1 MIDRKL
7 DNAPTPEGF
16 IIRTPPAASID
27 VAVQPPVSS
36 DLGLG
41 LGLGL
46 LVSRSQS
53 TSVGGTPQMQTVD
66 MSLVEPP
73 YDVELGVQN
82 DNIDLLW
89 LSSYIEDPP
98 QLQQPITVV
107 NGTTNHASEVVS
119 MATDSLSPS
128 SFLSYQS
135 GSWAQAGST
144 STSVLNYVDDPYWWN
159 TFFRQPWLGSLP
171 FSSVNK
177 FISVQ
182 GMYFEPGAP
191 FFTLA
196 FSPTLGL

>member
-36 DLGLG
+36 D
-41 LGLGL
+41 

-82 DNIDLLW
+82 DNIDLL
-89 LSSYIEDPP
+89 
-98 QLQQPITVV
+98 
-107 NGTTNHASEVVS
+107 
-119 MATDSLSPS
+119 
-128 SFLSYQS
+128 
-135 GSWAQAGST
+135 
-144 STSVLNYVDDPYWWN
+144 
-159 TFFRQPWLGSLP
+159 
-171 FSSVNK
+171 
-177 FISVQ
+177 
-182 GMYFEPGAP
+182 
-191 FFTLA
+191 
-196 FSPTLGL
+196 